1 MIPLSMTL
9 SDLWHGFQSHDIF
22 LRSNFVKTARFKD
35 KVTITHE
42 ETIPSMEQYYVWR
55 PWLTSKCVARVCQ
68 YQLSFLLADIL
79 KNNFGVCVWFMRHRL
94 DWKITIAVEE
104 LGHDFRRYQS
114 YRRQMYIYKILYSR
128 ISHAY
133 SLELTNFLSMFCS
146 IFLA

>member
-42 ETIPSMEQYYVWR
+42 ETIPSIWNSTMFGDLDWPLNASRGFVSISWASCWQI
-55 PWLTSKCVARVCQ
+55 
-68 YQLSFLLADIL
+68 FLKTIS
-79 KNNFGVCVWFMRHRL
+79 VCVWFMRHRL

-104 LGHDFRRYQS
+104 LGHDFRRYQW
-114 YRRQMYIYKILYSR
+114 YRRQMYVYKIYSR